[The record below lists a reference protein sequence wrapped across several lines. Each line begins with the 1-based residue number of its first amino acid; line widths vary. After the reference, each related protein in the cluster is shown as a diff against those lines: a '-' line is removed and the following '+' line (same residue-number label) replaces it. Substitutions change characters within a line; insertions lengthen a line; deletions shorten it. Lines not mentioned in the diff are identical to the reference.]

1 MAKITKKSVN
11 AVLDIYTRN
20 TQKEITYKL
29 QNPEDDTVVMET
41 HIKTTL
47 SIPEQGMFIDRVI
60 SSCFDADGDFMPQ
73 YLDPIFAITL
83 LQMTTDIPPLTS
95 TISLKDESGNE
106 TGEKATIIDIEK
118 TYELCKAI
126 NLIEN
131 IKDKHYQNLVH
142 SLKDMVNDK
151 LLYFKQIA
159 IRRATNPA
167 NDFLVFLDR
176 LRDSGVIDSM
186 NTEIGNVSEKLNHL
200 VDAPNLTLV

>member
-151 LLYFKQIA
+151 LLYFKQIT

>member
-167 NDFLVFLDR
+167 NDFLAFLDR

-186 NTEIGNVSEKLNHL
+186 NTEIGNVSDKLNHL

>member
-29 QNPEDDTVVMET
+29 QNPEDDTVIMEA

-60 SSCFDADGDFMPQ
+60 SSCFDTDGDFMPQ

-126 NLIEN
+126 NLIAN
-131 IKDKHYQNLVH
+131 VKDKQYQNLIH

-167 NDFLVFLDR
+167 NDFLLFLDR

-186 NTEIGNVSEKLNHL
+186 NTEISNVSDKIKHL
-200 VDAPNLTLV
+200 VETPNLVLV

>member
-142 SLKDMVNDK
+142 SLKDMINDK

-167 NDFLVFLDR
+167 NDFLAFLDR

-186 NTEIGNVSEKLNHL
+186 NTEIGNVSDKLNHL